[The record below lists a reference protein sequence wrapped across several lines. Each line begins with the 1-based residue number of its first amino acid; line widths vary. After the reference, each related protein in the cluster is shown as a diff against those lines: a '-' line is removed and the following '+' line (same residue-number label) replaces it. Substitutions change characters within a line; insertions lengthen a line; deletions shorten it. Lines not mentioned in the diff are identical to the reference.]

1 MSTIQENFN
10 EQEIA
15 ELLEHTPD
23 KKIETLKY
31 ALEGDG
37 LAQNHLAAFQKKLKS
52 GYFTSFKEKEDE
64 ILNTLSEYR
73 LREIYQ
79 NLLKTILAQKSTT
92 IKAERFA
99 VEEVASSVESL
110 NDLDSIEDMSE
121 NSQATETEE
130 ELDDL
135 ID

>member
-1 MSTIQENFN
+1 M
-10 EQEIA
+10 
-15 ELLEHTPD
+15 
-23 KKIETLKY
+23 
-31 ALEGDG
+31 
-37 LAQNHLAAFQKKLKS
+37 KS

-92 IKAERFA
+92 IKTERFA